1 MVQALVL
8 MLAGMSAVFLFL
20 SLLVFCTS
28 IMSRLVMHFQPEEVA
43 QPSSVLTTQSV
54 SGNSATADLH
64 ARRRRTAAIMA
75 ALAHHRSRNNSNSE

>member
-1 MVQALVL
+1 MAQALVL

-28 IMSRLVMHFQPEEVA
+28 IMSRLVMHFQPEVVA
-43 QPSSVLTTQSV
+43 QPSSVLTARSV
-54 SGNSATADLH
+54 SDNSVTTDQH

-75 ALAHHRSRNNSNSE
+75 ALEHHRSRNKSSSE